1 MPTENT
7 LRIAFIFISL
17 ISFPLIFS
25 ALGMLSGEG
34 GISYYSAIF
43 KLLADYWR
51 HNKLAVFFYLFGN
64 FFFHLNGLIIPLGI
78 SFYFLFGYKWFL
90 HSHKYQEIFPWE
102 AKSKALQDVK
112 NIFLESLK
120 VTNLEPSVKILLLG
134 KSEEDLPGFSGCGV
148 IGKGKNVSLLLSQ
161 RLVDLFQ
168 EGMLTTDEIKAIF
181 LHEISHIVH
190 KDHFLPLW
198 TKQFTQSRLF
208 TLTYLS
214 YVLAILCTLSTF
226 IARDGMIA
234 VRYVKWKSL
243 GLSFA
248 TFSIGLLLLRSIVWQ
263 FIAQAMRE
271 REYLADARAGY
282 IYMTP
287 DIVTKAIE
295 KVTFLFPVQGAFSSV
310 FSFAGTGRTP
320 SLNSEV
326 TEISSKILHVFLKV
340 KQVLFRFLT
349 GKVNWH
355 PFSLRRIEALKKN
368 ENLFKREEGSFI
380 SHKSVITTTVV
391 INTIWFLLFLL
402 LGTFIEEDKGMK
414 FLTNSALLSSLLIAV
429 SLSILNFLPMVFL
442 DSKTFIEGL
451 VGPVGSVFGAA
462 HLPYLLITSKLWRR
476 IHINNFFIALVP
488 SLLLNIPPFV
498 FNPIYFFELL
508 FRNFLLCTLVPLS
521 LGFFTYL
528 VKSDTLWTKNS
539 KCQ

>member
-1 MPTENT
+1 VPIENT
-7 LRIAFIFISL
+7 LRIAFIFIAL
-17 ISFPLIFS
+17 VLFPLIFS
-25 ALGMLSGEG
+25 GLGMLAQEG
-34 GISYYSAIF
+34 SVSYYSAIF
-43 KLLADYWR
+43 KRLAEYWTQ
-51 HNKLAVFFYLFGN
+51 NKLADFLYLVSN

-78 SFYFLFGYKWFL
+78 LFYLLFGYKWFQ
-90 HSHKYQEIFPWE
+90 HSHKYQEVFPRE
-102 AKSKALQDVK
+102 VESKALQDLK
-112 NIFLESLK
+112 DIFFECLK
-120 VTNLEPSVKILLLG
+120 VTNLKLSVKIFLLNE
-134 KSEEDLPGFSGCGV
+134 SAEDLAGFSGCGV
-148 IGKGKNVSLLLSQ
+148 IGKGKNIAVLLSQ
-161 RLVDLFQ
+161 KLVDLFR
-168 EGMLTTDEIKAIF
+168 EGRLSTEEIKAIF

-208 TLTYLS
+208 TFTYLS
-214 YVLAILCTLSTF
+214 LILAILCALSAS
-226 IARDGMIA
+226 IARDGMIV
-234 VRYVKWKSL
+234 VRYVKWKFL
-243 GLSFA
+243 GISFA
-248 TFSIGLLLLRSIVWQ
+248 TFSTGLLLLRSSIWQ

-287 DIVTKAIE
+287 DIITKAIE

-340 KQVLFRFLT
+340 KKVLFRFLT

-355 PFSLRRIEALKKN
+355 PSSLRRIKALKQN
-368 ENLFKREEGSFI
+368 ENLFKGEEGSFI
-380 SHKSVITTTVV
+380 SHRSVIITVVV
-391 INTIWFLLFLL
+391 INAIWFLLFLL
-402 LGTFIEEDKGMK
+402 LGVFIEGDKGME
-414 FLTNSALLSSLLIAV
+414 FLTNNALLSSLLIAV

-498 FNPIYFFELL
+498 FNPIYFLKLL
-508 FRNFLLCTLVPLS
+508 FGNFLLCTLVPLS

-528 VKSDTLWTKNS
+528 VKAMH
-539 KCQ
+539 C